1 MRPDASQDPFK
12 KARLVPSEIAF
23 ALLTRGTQGAV
34 MLVAM
39 LGIPQFLSHQ
49 EQGLFFVFISLGA
62 LLQLGEFGLAY
73 ATLQIASHLAAVD
86 DLTQLAQLRHQ
97 ARRLNLTL
105 LTAATLIVGC
115 LGLLLFYR
123 GSDMRENGV
132 HWVAPWLAFIVTVF
146 VTQLVNLEITL
157 IEGSSSA
164 SAAWRIRLTQ
174 EILAGLIFIA
184 ALFGGAG
191 LWSLSAY
198 WAMRSVVAASW
209 TYARRL
215 RRREMPDKTTG
226 VFDWRTD
233 AWPFQWRIGL
243 SALSGFLIFQ
253 AINPIVLI
261 EKGAIVAGQFGM
273 SLAMMNMVL
282 LVTSAWPLSQA
293 SRYGRLI
300 GLQRFAEVRRIFWR
314 VTVSSTLFAASAALA
329 LLFLLQLLAAYE
341 MPFAMRTAGTI
352 STAALLATGVAHHIV
367 QCFAALLRAERR
379 EPLLTVSVLGGLLNV
394 TAVWIAAHLSSPHA
408 IAFAS
413 LGCALIGI
421 PLAAMYY
428 RRSSMRWLA
437 TETHAS
443 EFSS

>member
-1 MRPDASQDPFK
+1 
-12 KARLVPSEIAF
+12 
-23 ALLTRGTQGAV
+23 

-39 LGIPQFLSHQ
+39 LGMPQFLSHQ
-49 EQGLFFVFISLGA
+49 EQGLFFVFVSLGA

-73 ATLQIASHLAAVD
+73 ATLQTASHFAAVD
-86 DLTQLAQLRHQ
+86 DTTQLAQLRHQ

-105 LTAATLIVGC
+105 LAAAATVVGC
-115 LGLLLFYR
+115 LGLLLF
-123 GSDMRENGV
+123 SHEPDLQENGP

-146 VTQLVNLEITL
+146 ATQLVNLEITL

-164 SAAWRIRLTQ
+164 SAAWRIRLAQ
-174 EILAGLIFIA
+174 EILAGLVFIA
-184 ALFGGAG
+184 ALYAGAG

-209 TYARRL
+209 TRARSSPRQ
-215 RRREMPDKTTG
+215 EASGSTAG

-253 AINPIVLI
+253 AINPVVLI

-282 LVTSAWPLSQA
+282 LVTSVWPLSQA

-300 GLQRFAEVRRIFWR
+300 RAQRFTEVQRLFRR
-314 VTVSSTLFAASAALA
+314 VTVRSTVFAACAALA
-329 LLFLLQLLAAYE
+329 LLFLLKLLAAYE
-341 MPFAMRTAGTI
+341 LPLATRTADTI
-352 STAALLATGVAHHIV
+352 STAALLATGLAHHIV
-367 QCFAALLRAERR
+367 QCFATLLRAERR
-379 EPLLTVSVLGGLLNV
+379 EPLLTVSVLGGLLNL
-394 TAVWIAAHLSSPHA
+394 TAVWIAARLGSPHA

-413 LGCALIGI
+413 LGCAMAGI
-421 PLAAMYY
+421 PLALLYY
-428 RRSSMRWLA
+428 RRSSLRWLA
-437 TETHAS
+437 AESPHSGTPS
-443 EFSS
+443 